1 MVISPGYGFHEKK
14 AVVVEISVGSSGDF
28 TKFGFEWQ
36 DGLSFWAIFI
46 RILTIRSYY
55 GF

>member
-1 MVISPGYGFHEKK
+1 MIAPGYGFHEKE
-14 AVVVEISVGSSGDF
+14 AVVVEISVGRSGDF
-28 TKFGFEWQ
+28 TKFGFMWQ

-46 RILTIRSYY
+46 SFLTIRRYD